1 VAKKT
6 TVEIISDLSG
16 KPVDERS
23 AATLTVRWADGRKG
37 TAVLDITEQEADE
50 FASKGVRHKA
60 RGRKP
65 KNA

>member
-1 VAKKT
+1 MARKT
-6 TVEIISDLSG
+6 TVEIVSDLSG
-16 KPVDERS
+16 KRVDERN

-50 FASKGVRHKA
+50 YAAKGVRHKA

-65 KNA
+65 KSQ